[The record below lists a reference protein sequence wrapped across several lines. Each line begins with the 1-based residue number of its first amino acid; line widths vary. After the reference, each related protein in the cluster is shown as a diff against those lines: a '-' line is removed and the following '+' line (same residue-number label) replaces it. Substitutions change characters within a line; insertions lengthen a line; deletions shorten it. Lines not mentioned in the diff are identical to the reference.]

1 MSLEEENKYRDQ
13 IAIQAILRV
22 AALERVLIA
31 NGLVNETDLFSEL
44 SKLSKDLVN
53 VIKDLQKGD

>member
-13 IAIQAILRV
+13 IAIQAILRI

-31 NGLVNETDLFSEL
+31 NGLVSETDLFSEL